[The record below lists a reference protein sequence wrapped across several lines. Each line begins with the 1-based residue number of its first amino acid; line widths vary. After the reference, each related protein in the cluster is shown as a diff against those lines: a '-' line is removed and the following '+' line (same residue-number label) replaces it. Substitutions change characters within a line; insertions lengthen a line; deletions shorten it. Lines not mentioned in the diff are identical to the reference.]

1 MTSLPLPLA
10 HVLEEEDA
18 RLYGEDTPRE
28 RRWLVQESEI
38 RNARS
43 LAQMLAERIE
53 KPPESI
59 SRWREANGT
68 DPEYRKNVTAEING
82 ILGSIAP
89 GQWLFQHEAFHD
101 ADVKPY
107 SGLGDASLFDPDEV
121 FNLNRAL
128 FDGLFSRE
136 IESASDLR
144 FSKVV
149 QRIHAR
155 AKEGTPRSALSISGG
170 GIRSATY
177 ALGVLQGLARRHV
190 LEKFDF
196 LSTISGGGYIG
207 AWLSSWVRRDP
218 WGIRGV
224 CGQLSTEPNDP
235 LVPEPQPIRHLRAY
249 SNYLIPRL
257 SAFSADTWAL
267 AATYFRNVLLNWLVL
282 IPLLAGLLAV
292 PRFLFTAVVHNPKG
306 SFAMDLTSEGA
317 TIGFGIG
324 ILLLTFAFGA
334 LVVFRPVVE
343 TRTTRGFTDG
353 KFIMRCLIPMLLA
366 AVAFLLAWAWYF
378 DSGGSTSAIDP
389 VWFFAGGLFSTMGG
403 FLVFLWRFLRTPFIQ
418 EPMAG
423 KERRK
428 RSAVRLIAEL
438 GGSLTAGLTGGLLSW
453 LAARLFATPVEAI
466 SKVGV
471 VRWPIADPGGLN
483 DVTAAY
489 VCLGVPVLLGIL
501 FLQAAIFVGASSH
514 ANHDFD
520 REWWSRASGWVLLA
534 GLGWM
539 ALSAIAIYGPVAIYH
554 IPGLLSSAG
563 GAAGLFSILAGR
575 SDNTKGTEQNN
586 APSSM
591 TSKATSLALTLA
603 VPIFCLYILA
613 LISLGTTEA
622 LGWALNFESTKPEV
636 IALETRQAAHASREY
651 TAEIAHEP
659 KAKIK
664 EAPLASP
671 EDVRSYEHLK
681 IVETTPWGVALAI
694 ALGCPLIAL
703 AVSRCIGVNVFSMH
717 AMYRDRLVRAYLG
730 ASRWSRQP
738 NAFTGFDPNDNL
750 PMHNLRPEYVW
761 WHSFRDLDHAIGLLA
776 AALDPRLQLISTELR
791 RELGDELDHLFDAKT
806 DRSIARPALYHS
818 LNVLIA
824 TRDLAFLHDPANVK
838 PAAEARRTLRNRRFV
853 ELAFGDGEVFPS
865 PNPLFCA
872 QDILSAKRFEDQL
885 EHGTSAQANA
895 LRQLFQFSS
904 SRTLD
909 EINNVIVGKSLKD
922 LPLFAR
928 TNDPLPFLFSDVD
941 PIHRLTDNRL
951 RLEAAFPG
959 VFEPLRLSRPL
970 HVVGMCLNLTGGE
983 ELAWQ
988 QRKGESFAVTPMTSG
1003 NYRLGYRDTRKYG
1016 DISLGTAVT
1025 ISGAAASPNM
1035 GYQTSAPL
1043 AFLMTLFNVRLG
1055 WWLGN
1060 PGIAG
1065 NDTYERRNPAVSI
1078 DPLLREL
1085 TGNANDEYGY
1095 VYLSDG
1101 GHFDNL
1107 GLYEMVLRR
1116 VHLIV
1121 VSDGGADP
1129 KYAYDDLGN
1138 AIRKIRIDLGI
1149 EIELEEIG
1157 IIPPTEQG
1165 PGKYSAFGT
1174 IHYRRV
1180 DGPEAVDGKLLYIKP
1195 VVYKNEGPR
1204 DVLNYS
1210 TTSPTFPHES
1220 TANQFFTESQFESYR
1235 RLGLFAIDE
1244 ICQTQHCE
1252 PMSVPD
1258 FIEKGHQYSKLA
1270 SATNKQPAEQF
1281 TGNKLEG

>member
-1 MTSLPLPLA
+1 MTTLPLPLA
-10 HVLEEEDA
+10 YVLEEEDA
-18 RLYGEDTPRE
+18 RLYGETIQRE

-43 LAQMLAERIE
+43 LAHMLAERIE
-53 KPPESI
+53 SPPENI
-59 SRWREANGT
+59 SRWREANGY
-68 DPEYRKNVTAEING
+68 DPEYRTKVAAEING
-82 ILGSIAP
+82 ILESIAP
-89 GQWLFQHEAFHD
+89 ERWLFQHEAFKD
-101 ADVKPY
+101 ADAKPY
-107 SGLGDASLFDPDEV
+107 SGLSDASLFDPGEV
-121 FNLNRAL
+121 FNLNREL
-128 FDGLFSRE
+128 FDGLFNSE

-144 FSKVV
+144 FKEVV
-149 QRIHAR
+149 KRIHAR

-196 LSTISGGGYIG
+196 LSTISGGGFVG
-207 AWLSSWVRRDP
+207 AWLSSWVRRDA

-292 PRFLFTAVVHNPKG
+292 PRFLFTAVVHNPHG
-306 SFAMDLTSEGA
+306 SFAMDFTSMGA

-324 ILLLTFAFGA
+324 ILLLTLAFGA
-334 LVVFRPVVE
+334 LVLFRPVVE
-343 TRTTRGFTDG
+343 TKTTRGFTDG

-378 DSGGSTSAIDP
+378 DSGGTPGKIGP
-389 VWFFAGGLFSTMGG
+389 VWFLAGGLFATTGG
-403 FLVFLWRFLRTPFIQ
+403 FFVFLWRFLRTPFMQ

-428 RSAVRLIAEL
+428 RNAVRLIAEL
-438 GGSLTAGLTGGLLSW
+438 GASLMAGLTGGVLCW
-453 LAARLFATPVEAI
+453 LAATWLFDRPVEAI
-466 SKVGV
+466 SKVNV

-489 VCLGVPVLLGIL
+489 VCLGVPVLLCIL
-501 FLQAAIFVGASSH
+501 FLQSAIFVGASSH

-534 GLGWM
+534 GLGWI
-539 ALSAIAIYGPVAIYH
+539 ALSAIAIYGPVAIFH
-554 IPGLLSSAG
+554 IPGMMSSAG

-575 SDNTKGTEQNN
+575 SGSTKGTEQSGEP
-586 APSSM
+586 PS
-591 TSKATSLALTLA
+591 TASKATSIALGLA
-603 VPIFCLYILA
+603 VPIFVLYILS

-622 LGWALNFESTKPEV
+622 LGLAMHFERTTADV
-636 IALETRQAAHASREY
+636 MGLETRQAAHASREY
-651 TAEIAHEP
+651 TAEIAND
-659 KAKIK
+659 KNAKLK

-703 AVSRCIGVNVFSMH
+703 AISRCIGVNVFSMH
-717 AMYRDRLVRAYLG
+717 AMYRNRLVRAYLG

-761 WHSFRDLDHAIGLLA
+761 WHSFRDLDHAISLLA
-776 AALDPRLQLISTELR
+776 AALDPRLQLLSTEIR

-806 DRSIARPALYHS
+806 ERSIARPALYHS

-824 TRDLAFLHDPANVK
+824 TRDLAFLFDPKNVK
-838 PAAEARRTLRNRRFV
+838 PARETRRALRNRRFV
-853 ELAFGDGEVFPS
+853 ELAFGDGEVFPA
-865 PNPLFCA
+865 PNPLLCA
-872 QDILSAKRFEDQL
+872 QDILSAKRFEEDV
-885 EHGTSAQANA
+885 EHGTSAEAIA
-895 LRQLFQFSS
+895 LRDLFRFSS
-904 SRTLD
+904 ERIVD
-909 EINNVIVGKSLKD
+909 EINNVIAGESLKD
-922 LPLFAR
+922 VPAFAK
-928 TNDPLPFLFSDVD
+928 TSDPLPFRFSDVD

-951 RLEAAFPG
+951 RLEAAFPE

-988 QRKGESFAVTPMTSG
+988 QRKGESFAVTPINSG

-1065 NDTYERRNPAVSI
+1065 NDTYERRNPKVSI

-1116 VHLIV
+1116 VHQIV

-1129 KYAYDDLGN
+1129 KYAYDGLGN

-1149 EIELEEIG
+1149 EIEIKEIG
-1157 IIPPTEQG
+1157 IIPPTEKG
-1165 PGKYSAFGT
+1165 PGKYCAYGT
-1174 IHYRRV
+1174 IHYKRV
-1180 DGPEAVDGKLLYIKP
+1180 DGPDAEDGELLYIKP

-1235 RLGLFAIDE
+1235 RLGLFAVDE
-1244 ICQTQHCE
+1244 ICQSQDCE
-1252 PMSVPD
+1252 PMSVHD
-1258 FIEKGHQYSKLA
+1258 FIEKGHEASKQA
-1270 SATNKQPAEQF
+1270 GAK
-1281 TGNKLEG
+1281 G